1 MNYEKI
7 FSHVITAS
15 LLGLAGY
22 YQSAAFAYAA
32 VASLAVGMTFQVY
45 SRLLAVKEQKPGINE
60 EVKRAI
66 QDMNARVATLEYG
79 VKTRGF

>member
-1 MNYEKI
+1 MNYETI
-7 FSHVITAS
+7 YSHSVTAI

-32 VASLAVGMTFQVY
+32 VASLAVMAAHEIY
-45 SRLLAVKEQKPGINE
+45 SRLLALREVKPTVSD
-60 EVKRAI
+60 EVKRTI
-66 QDMNARVATLEYG
+66 QDMNARIATLEYG